1 MILKNKENGKEFL
14 ISLSIIISY
23 LLWST
28 FIQVPLNLLSVHNN
42 KLIAL
47 YEIILN
53 FLYIFIIYLVYKKDI
68 DDSFT
73 KTIKDK
79 KRTCVIVLIAIF
91 SIFFIMLSVNILSFI
106 ITKKINIPNNDLT
119 ITHSISK
126 NFIISSFYLILYSP
140 IIEELIFRQNLRKVF
155 NNDIVFILISS
166 ILIGI
171 FYLIYNN
178 LNIFFISYYLVGLFL
193 SFLYCKTNN
202 IILNIIAR
210 IFYNLILLILVIV

>member
-1 MILKNKENGKEFL
+1 MILKNKKDGKEFI
-14 ISLSIIISY
+14 ISLGIIISY

-28 FIQVPLNLLSVHNN
+28 FIQVPLNLLSIHNN
-42 KLIAL
+42 KLISV

-53 FLYIFIIYLVYKKDI
+53 SLYIFIIYLVYKKDI
-68 DDSFT
+68 DKSIDR
-73 KTIKDK
+73 TIIDK
-79 KRTCVIVLIAIF
+79 KKSSIIILISILA
-91 SIFFIMLSVNILSFI
+91 IFFIMLSVNILSFI
-106 ITKKINIPNNDLT
+106 ITRKINIPNNDLT

-126 NFIISSFYLILYSP
+126 NFIISCFYLILYSP
-140 IIEELIFRQNLRKVF
+140 IIEELIFRQNLRKAF
-155 NNDIVFILISS
+155 NNDIVFILVSS

-193 SFLYCKTNN
+193 SFLYSKTNN

-210 IFYNLILLILVIV
+210 VIYNLILLALVVL